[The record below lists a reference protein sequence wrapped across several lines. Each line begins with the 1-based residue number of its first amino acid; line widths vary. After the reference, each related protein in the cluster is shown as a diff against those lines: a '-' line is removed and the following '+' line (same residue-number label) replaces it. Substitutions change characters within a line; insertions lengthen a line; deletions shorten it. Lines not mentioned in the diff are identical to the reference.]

1 MLIAAITELT
11 IANVIAVYDGAISIA
26 LAYTVDT
33 TAALQN
39 SVVHILNRDL
49 GKSHSVLNSKS
60 KCSPGIRN
68 AEISKNYL

>member
-1 MLIAAITELT
+1 MLIAAITELI

-39 SVVHILNRDL
+39 SVVH
-49 GKSHSVLNSKS
+49 K
-60 KCSPGIRN
+60 
-68 AEISKNYL
+68 